1 MNICKTLPIVALVA
15 TLSGCAGL
23 GELCGMA
30 NGYTVITP
38 DGKSA
43 TIIPAKCAILSGKGL
58 NHE

>member
-38 DGKSA
+38 DGKSGQMRH
-43 TIIPAKCAILSGKGL
+43 PLW
-58 NHE
+58 